1 MAPEGFAQDEARDG
15 SLTGHGTA
23 RSRVRGV

>member
-1 MAPEGFAQDEARDG
+1 MAPEGFAQDEAHDV
-15 SLTGHGTA
+15 SSIGHGTV